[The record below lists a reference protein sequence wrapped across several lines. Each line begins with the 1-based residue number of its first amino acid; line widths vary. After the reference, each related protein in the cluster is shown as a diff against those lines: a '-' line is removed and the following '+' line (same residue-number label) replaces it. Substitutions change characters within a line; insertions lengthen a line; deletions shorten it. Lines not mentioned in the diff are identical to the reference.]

1 MRGRWAGPRDGG
13 RGKRLTELEGT
24 FAGYLHVM
32 AAWAV
37 ENRLVFGQQSVPVG
51 RYEIAIIPILLT
63 SLDRTG
69 VVATIDA
76 TGC

>member
-1 MRGRWAGPRDGG
+1 
-13 RGKRLTELEGT
+13 
-24 FAGYLHVM
+24 M